1 MALYIGVMSGTSL
14 DGLDIALVEQG
25 EQLQLLATHYL
36 PMPDDLRQALLS
48 LCSSGPDEIA
58 RAALAENRW
67 ATLAGEGIAQLLAR
81 QGLRPEDIRAIGS
94 HGQTIRHEP
103 ARGFTVQIG
112 NPALLAEVTGIRV
125 VADFRR
131 RDVAA
136 GGQGAPLVPAFHETL
151 FSHIGQRLAI
161 LNVGGFSNLSLIA
174 QGTPVHG
181 FDCGPGNVLLDA
193 WVERKRGQA
202 YDADGAW
209 AATGKVQPALL
220 GTLLADPFFAGSG
233 PKSTGREV
241 FNLPWLDSHLATLP
255 AYRDEDVQA
264 TLLELSARSIIDS
277 LNNAQP
283 GTQALLVCGGGARN
297 GALMARLAQL
307 LPQAKVASTAAYGI
321 DPDWVEAMA
330 FAWLAHCCLEGVAAN
345 RPSVTAARGLRILGA
360 IYPA

>member
-1 MALYIGVMSGTSL
+1 MALYLGVMSGTSL
-14 DGLDIALVEQG
+14 DGLDIALIEQG
-25 EQLQLLATHYL
+25 EQLKLLATHYL
-36 PMPDDLRQALLS
+36 PMPADLRQQLLAL
-48 LCSSGPDEIA
+48 CASGPDEIA

-67 ATLAGEGIAQLLAR
+67 ASLAAEGIQQLLKT
-81 QGLRPEDIRAIGS
+81 QGLQPDAIRAIGS

-112 NPALLAEVTGIRV
+112 NPALLAELTGITV

-151 FSHIGQRLAI
+151 FGRLGQRLAV
-161 LNVGGFSNLSLIA
+161 LNVGGFSNLSLIEHDK
-174 QGTPVHG
+174 PVHG

-209 AATGKVQPALL
+209 AATGLVQTDLLGALL
-220 GTLLADPFFAGSG
+220 GDPFFAGSG

-241 FNLPWLDSHLATLP
+241 FNLPWLDGHLARMP
-255 AYRDEDVQA
+255 HYRDEDVQA
-264 TLLELSARSIIDS
+264 TLLELTARSIIES
-277 LNNAQP
+277 LRDAQQ
-283 GTQALLVCGGGARN
+283 GTEALLVCGGGARN
-297 GALMARLAQL
+297 GALMARLDAL
-307 LPQAKVASTAAYGI
+307 LPDARVTSTQAYGV
-321 DPDWVEAMA
+321 DPDWVEGMA
-330 FAWLAHCCLEGVAAN
+330 FAWLAHCCLEGIAAN
-345 RPSVTAARGLRILGA
+345 RPSVTAAKGLRVLGA

>member
-1 MALYIGVMSGTSL
+1 MAYYLGVMSGTSL
-14 DGLDIALVEQG
+14 DGLDIALIAQG
-25 EQLQLLATHYL
+25 EQLELLATHYL
-36 PMPDDLRQALLS
+36 PMPADLRQQLLG

-67 ATLAGEGIAQLLAR
+67 ASLAAEGIQQLLAR
-81 QGLRPEDIRAIGS
+81 QGLKPGAIRAIGS

-112 NPALLAEVTGIRV
+112 NPALLAELTGISV

-136 GGQGAPLVPAFHETL
+136 GGQGAPLVPAFHESL
-151 FSHIGQRLAI
+151 FGHLGQRLAI
-161 LNVGGFSNLSLIA
+161 LNVGGFSNLSLIERD
-174 QGTPVHG
+174 TPVHG

-193 WVERKRGQA
+193 WIDRKQGKA
-202 YDADGAW
+202 FDADGAW
-209 AATGKVQPALL
+209 AASGTVQPGLL
-220 GTLLADPFFAGSG
+220 GSLLSDPFFAGSG

-241 FNLPWLDSHLATLP
+241 FNLPWLDGHLAGLP

-264 TLLELSARSIIDS
+264 TLLELSARSISES
-277 LNNAQP
+277 LLAAQQ
-283 GTQALLVCGGGARN
+283 GTEAVLVCGGGARN

-307 LPQAKVASTAAYGI
+307 LPTAEVASTGAHGV

-330 FAWLAHCCLEGVAAN
+330 FAWLAHCCLEGIAAN
-345 RPSVTAARGLRILGA
+345 RPSVTAARGLRVLGA
-360 IYPA
+360 VYPA

>member
-25 EQLQLLATHYL
+25 EQLHLLATHYL
-36 PMPDDLRQALLS
+36 PMPAELRQALLS

-67 ATLAGEGIAQLLAR
+67 ATLAGEGVAQLLAR
-81 QGLRPEDIRAIGS
+81 QGLSPEDIRAIGS

-209 AATGKVQPALL
+209 AATGRVQPALL
-220 GTLLADPFFAGSG
+220 GKLLADPFFAGSG

>member
-1 MALYIGVMSGTSL
+1 MALYLGVMSGTSL
-14 DGLDIALVEQG
+14 DGLDIALIEQG
-25 EQLQLLATHYL
+25 EQLELLATYYL
-36 PMPDDLRQALLS
+36 PMPTELRQDLLS

-67 ATLAGEGIAQLLAR
+67 ASLAAEGIRQLLADQGR
-81 QGLRPEDIRAIGS
+81 QADAIRAIGS

-112 NPALLAEVTGIRV
+112 NPALLAELTGISV

-151 FSHIGQRLAI
+151 FGHLGQCLAI
-161 LNVGGFSNLSLIA
+161 LNVGGFSNLSLIE
-174 QGTPVHG
+174 GDKPVHG

-193 WVERKRGQA
+193 WIERKRGQA
-202 YDADGAW
+202 FDAEGAW
-209 AATGKVQPALL
+209 AASGTVQDDLLKALL
-220 GTLLADPFFAGSG
+220 GDPFFAGSG

-241 FNLPWLDSHLATLP
+241 FNLPWLDGHLAHLP

-264 TLLELSARSIIDS
+264 TLLELTARSIIDS
-277 LNNAQP
+277 LSKAQQS
-283 GTQALLVCGGGARN
+283 TDALLVCGGGARN
-297 GALMARLAQL
+297 DALMARLGQL
-307 LPQAKVASTAAYGI
+307 LPDARVSSTGAHGV

-330 FAWLAHCCLEGVAAN
+330 FAWLAHCCLEGIAAN
-345 RPSVTAARGLRILGA
+345 RPSVTAAKGLRVLGA

>member
-1 MALYIGVMSGTSL
+1 MALYLGVMSGTSL

-25 EQLQLLATHYL
+25 EQLELLATLYL
-36 PMPDDLRQALLS
+36 PMPASLRQDLLA

-58 RAALAENRW
+58 RAALAENHW
-67 ATLAGEGIAQLLAR
+67 ATLAAEGIRQLLAQ
-81 QGLRPEDIRAIGS
+81 QGLQADAIRAIGS
-94 HGQTIRHEP
+94 HGQTVRHEP

-112 NPALLAEVTGIRV
+112 NPALLAELTGISV

-151 FSHIGQRLAI
+151 FSHLGQRVAI
-161 LNVGGFSNLSLIA
+161 LNVGGFSNLSLIERDA
-174 QGTPVHG
+174 PVHG

-209 AATGKVQPALL
+209 AATGVVQADLLHALMS
-220 GTLLADPFFAGSG
+220 DPFFAGSG

-241 FNLPWLDSHLATLP
+241 FNLPWLDRHLAGLP

-264 TLLELSARSIIDS
+264 TLLELTARSIIDS
-277 LNNAQP
+277 LEKAQQ
-283 GTQALLVCGGGARN
+283 GTEALLVCGGGARN
-297 GALMARLAQL
+297 GALMARLGQL
-307 LPQAKVASTAAYGI
+307 LPTARVTSTSAHGV

-330 FAWLAHCCLEGVAAN
+330 FAWLAHCCLEGIAAN
-345 RPSVTAARGLRILGA
+345 RPSVTAARGLRVLGA

>member
-1 MALYIGVMSGTSL
+1 MALYLGVMSGTSL
-14 DGLDIALVEQG
+14 DGLDIALINQG

-36 PMPDDLRQALLS
+36 PMPTDLRQQLLS

-67 ATLAGEGIAQLLAR
+67 ASLAAEGVRQLLAK
-81 QGLRPEDIRAIGS
+81 QGLHADAIRAIGS

-112 NPALLAEVTGIRV
+112 NPALLAELTGISV

-151 FSHIGQRLAI
+151 FSHLGQHLAV
-161 LNVGGFSNLSLIA
+161 LNVGGFSNLSLIERDK
-174 QGTPVHG
+174 PVHG

-193 WVERKRGQA
+193 WIERKRGQA

-209 AATGKVQPALL
+209 AASGKVQADLL
-220 GTLLADPFFAGSG
+220 SSLLSDPFFAGSG

-241 FNLPWLDSHLATLP
+241 FNLPWLDGHLADLP

-264 TLLELSARSIIDS
+264 TLLELTARSIIES
-277 LNNAQP
+277 LQNAQQ
-283 GTQALLVCGGGARN
+283 GTEALLVCGGGARN
-297 GALMARLAQL
+297 GALMARLAEL
-307 LPQAKVASTAAYGI
+307 LPKARVTSTGAQGV

-330 FAWLAHCCLEGVAAN
+330 FAWLAHCCLEGIAAN
-345 RPSVTAARGLRILGA
+345 RPSVTAAKGLRVLGA

>member
-1 MALYIGVMSGTSL
+1 MALYLGVMSGTSL

-25 EQLQLLATHYL
+25 EQLELLATLYL
-36 PMPDDLRQALLS
+36 PMPASLRQDLLA

-58 RAALAENRW
+58 RAALAENHW
-67 ATLAGEGIAQLLAR
+67 ATLAAEGIRQLLA
-81 QGLRPEDIRAIGS
+81 P
-94 HGQTIRHEP
+94 
-103 ARGFTVQIG
+103 
-112 NPALLAEVTGIRV
+112 GISV

-151 FSHIGQRLAI
+151 FSHLGQRVAI
-161 LNVGGFSNLSLIA
+161 LNVGGFSNLSLIERDA
-174 QGTPVHG
+174 PVHG

-209 AATGKVQPALL
+209 AATGVVQADLLHALMS
-220 GTLLADPFFAGSG
+220 DPFFAGSG

-241 FNLPWLDSHLATLP
+241 FNLPWLDRHLAGLP

-264 TLLELSARSIIDS
+264 TLLELTARSIIDS
-277 LNNAQP
+277 LENAQQ
-283 GTQALLVCGGGARN
+283 GTEALLVCGGGARN
-297 GALMARLAQL
+297 GALMARLGQL
-307 LPQAKVASTAAYGI
+307 LPTARVTSTSAHGV

-330 FAWLAHCCLEGVAAN
+330 FAWLAHCCLEGIAAN

>member
-1 MALYIGVMSGTSL
+1 MALYLGVMSGTSL
-14 DGLDIALVEQG
+14 DGLDIALIEQG
-25 EQLQLLATHYL
+25 EQPLLLATHYL
-36 PMPDDLRQALLS
+36 PMPPELRRDLLS

-67 ATLAGEGIAQLLAR
+67 ASLAAEGIQHLLAQ
-81 QGLRPEDIRAIGS
+81 QGLGADAIRAIGS

-103 ARGFTVQIG
+103 SRGFTVQIG
-112 NPALLAEVTGIRV
+112 NPALLAELTGISV

-136 GGQGAPLVPAFHETL
+136 GGQGAPLVPAFHEAL
-151 FSHIGQRLAI
+151 FSHLGKQLAV
-161 LNVGGFSNLSLIA
+161 LNVGGFSNLSLIE
-174 QGTPVHG
+174 QGQPVHG

-193 WVERKRGQA
+193 WVERKRGHT

-209 AATGKVQPALL
+209 AASGVVQADLLSALL
-220 GTLLADPFFAGSG
+220 GDPFFAGSG

-241 FNLPWLDSHLATLP
+241 FNLPWLDGHLARLP
-255 AYRDEDVQA
+255 AYQDEDVQA
-264 TLLELSARSIIDS
+264 TLLELTARSIIDA
-277 LNNAQP
+277 LLNAQS

-297 GALMARLAQL
+297 GALMARLAGL
-307 LPQAKVASTAAYGI
+307 LPNAQVTSTGAQGV

-330 FAWLAHCCLEGVAAN
+330 FAWLAHCCLEGIAAN
-345 RPSVTAARGLRILGA
+345 RPSVTAAKGLRVLGA